1 MPLTLK
7 VAIFI
12 RFESERCW
20 KALMALI
27 KTHTAPEDG
36 LQILPD

>member
-12 RFESERCW
+12 GLPIVRDERLNKTCHI
-20 KALMALI
+20 ALI
-27 KTHTAPEDG
+27 V
-36 LQILPD
+36 